1 MKYIPMIKN
10 RTDNTTKQITEF
22 AGSCVTTGTAQIYV
36 RKLEKTTKIFTAWDE
51 EKYMLGKAGDFLA
64 VQKDD
69 LHDIYAVE
77 QHIFEMTYEKI

>member
-1 MKYIPMIKN
+1 
-10 RTDNTTKQITEF
+10 
-22 AGSCVTTGTAQIYV
+22 
-36 RKLEKTTKIFTAWDE
+36 
-51 EKYMLGKAGDFLA
+51 MLGKAGDFLA